1 MNHFQEILILSI
13 NTIILYSIFTE
24 SIVLIPTNLLS
35 LTFVN
40 RINSINT
47 KQISIKNEN
56 RKYGSIEIIV
66 FFNHTKNKQFELS

>member
-1 MNHFQEILILSI
+1 MNHFQEILILTI

-24 SIVLIPTNLLS
+24 SIVLIPTNLLL

-66 FFNHTKNKQFELS
+66 FFNHTKNIQFELS